1 MPQRQIELTERFI
14 KDLNRLDKNIQ
25 KRIIMVLYKL
35 RDGES
40 VDLRKLRGTDDEWR
54 IRVGVYRIRIKIT
67 EKGIKVYALRVL
79 HRRDAYWDL

>member
-1 MPQRQIELTERFI
+1 MFQRQIELTERFI

-79 HRRDAYWDL
+79 HRRDAY